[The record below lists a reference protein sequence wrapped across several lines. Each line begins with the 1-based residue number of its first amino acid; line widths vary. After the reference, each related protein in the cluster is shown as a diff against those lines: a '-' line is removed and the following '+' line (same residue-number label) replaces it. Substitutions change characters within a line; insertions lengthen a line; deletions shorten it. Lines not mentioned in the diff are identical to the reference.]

1 MKINSMFRVL
11 ILFTAVM
18 IFSLPLVAR
27 TQDSVHEKAIF
38 DGTQAAE
45 SVFNERLW
53 YLTGCFF
60 SFGGYLFAQ
69 TYYAPVPTVALLGRS
84 PEYVAIYTDVY
95 RAKSKEL
102 RSEAALE
109 GCIHGAVAQTCLPVI
124 GLLISN
130 R

>member
-69 TYYAPVPTVALLGRS
+69 TYYAPVPTVALLG
-84 PEYVAIYTDVY
+84 
-95 RAKSKEL
+95 
-102 RSEAALE
+102 
-109 GCIHGAVAQTCLPVI
+109 
-124 GLLISN
+124 
-130 R
+130 

>member
-11 ILFTAVM
+11 ILFTTVM

-95 RAKSKEL
+95 RAKSKGL
-102 RSEAALE
+102 RSEAALT
-109 GCIHGAVAQTCLPVI
+109 GCIHGAVAQACLPVI